1 MGTDEENKNKSF
13 DETRELLNKFYK
25 PDKEIDK
32 ELFWQ
37 EVSKKIDSLFHKE
50 LFLEKCIDKEGKLL
64 SDEECYWLG
73 LEQYISNEVSS
84 LKHKVITDHLLKCSE
99 CRKNY
104 IDLLDKK
111 KKLIR

>member
-50 LFLEKCIDKEGKLL
+50 LFLEKCFNEQGTLL
-64 SDEECYWLG
+64 SDEERYWLG
-73 LEQYISNEVSS
+73 LEQYINNDVSS
-84 LKHKVITDHLLKCSE
+84 LKHKMITDHLLE
-99 CRKNY
+99 CR
-104 IDLLDKK
+104 
-111 KKLIR
+111 